1 MEFGN
6 FTLATEEKKRFNLF
20 KLDQNKNKEVKDNR
34 TKKKILLMNQN
45 GSNKLNVK

>member
-20 KLDQNKNKEVKDNR
+20 ILGQNKNKELKDNR
-34 TKKKILLMNQN
+34 TKKKILFMSQN
-45 GSNKLNVK
+45 GSNKHNVK